1 METQDDATMSKYYSI
16 EPGNYTLAWEAA
28 GQIKKI
34 LKQLG
39 IDAALIRKVAIAS
52 YEAEMNLVIHSIGG
66 RLILKVNPQEITII
80 AQDDGPGIKD
90 IELAMQEGY
99 STAPDTARKLGFGA
113 GMGLPNIK
121 RYSDRFSIQSGEGE
135 GTQVQMS
142 FYLSNHK

>member
-16 EPGNYTLAWEAA
+16 EPGNFILAGEAA
-28 GQIKKI
+28 EQIKKI

-66 RLILKVNPQEITII
+66 RLILNVNPQEITII

-90 IELAMQEGY
+90 IELAMKEGY
-99 STAPDTARKLGFGA
+99 STAPDTARKFGFGA

-121 RYSDRFSIQSGEGE
+121 RYSDRFAIQSSEGE
-135 GTQVQMS
+135 GTRVEIS
-142 FYLSNHK
+142 FFLS